1 MDRGKMSGRRDRLY
15 VRGSRVG
22 RRGDDATDEGMLRD
36 AFSRAG
42 EVDSITMRE
51 GYAFVQ
57 LKSEEDAEVSGSR
70 ARAGFWGESQGS
82 VGSEWGPA

>member
-1 MDRGKMSGRRDRLY
+1 MSGKRDRLY
-15 VRGSRVG
+15 VRGARVG

-57 LKSEEDAEVSGSR
+57 LKSEEDAEVSEEREAFGWR
-70 ARAGFWGESQGS
+70 RGACGGWGLS
-82 VGSEWGPA
+82 